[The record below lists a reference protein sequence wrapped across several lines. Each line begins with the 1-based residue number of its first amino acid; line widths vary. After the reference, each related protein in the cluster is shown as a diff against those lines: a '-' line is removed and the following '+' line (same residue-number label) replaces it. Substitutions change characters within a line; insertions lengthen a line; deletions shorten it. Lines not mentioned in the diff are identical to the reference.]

1 MAVGSAWEY
10 SKERVEY
17 EWAAD
22 HGSLASSREISLYRI
37 LHSIDRRA
45 VVLCVVLKEAGRWSI
60 IGDGERV
67 LKTGEASLSNSL
79 YFVNSITE

>member
-1 MAVGSAWEY
+1 MAVGSALEY

-45 VVLCVVLKEAGRWSI
+45 VVLCVVLKEAGS
-60 IGDGERV
+60 
-67 LKTGEASLSNSL
+67 
-79 YFVNSITE
+79 